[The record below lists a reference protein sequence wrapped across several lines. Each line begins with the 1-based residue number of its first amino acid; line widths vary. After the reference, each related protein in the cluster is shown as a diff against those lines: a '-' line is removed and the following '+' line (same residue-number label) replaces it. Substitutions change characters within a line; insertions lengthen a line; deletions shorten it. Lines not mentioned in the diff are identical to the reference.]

1 MMTCNNVRE
10 MLALQ
15 PLIED
20 PAIEMHLDQCDA
32 CTKYRRQHQ
41 ALDVMLRAELH
52 WEAPAALTQRLLAL
66 VAVPAKESQLPIASP
81 RPLMQPRAPIAPMR
95 PQAWFVTSVYVL
107 TMVIVALSLL
117 VAWQVI
123 GSLTSQIEVGALLTQ
138 LLALPAQ
145 GLAYTRSCPNRAS
158 RSISSCACACN
169 CFGCCSLRCSGPCSI
184 RSISRSASVGGRSRY
199 RSQHRGSLNARCA
212 RGSRNGRVRCLE

>member
-81 RPLMQPRAPIAPMR
+81 RPLMQPIAPIAPMR

-145 GLAYTRSCPNRAS
+145 GLAYLNQKLPES
-158 RSISSCACACN
+158 RLAID
-169 CFGCCSLRCSGPCSI
+169 FFL
-184 RSISRSASVGGRSRY
+184 
-199 RSQHRGSLNARCA
+199 
-212 RGSRNGRVRCLE
+212 RVRVQLLWLLLVAVLWAVLDKVDLQISFRGRQISL

>member
-1 MMTCNNVRE
+1 

-145 GLAYTRSCPNRAS
+145 GLAYLNQKLPES
-158 RSISSCACACN
+158 RLAID
-169 CFGCCSLRCSGPCSI
+169 FFL
-184 RSISRSASVGGRSRY
+184 
-199 RSQHRGSLNARCA
+199 
-212 RGSRNGRVRCLE
+212 RVRVQLLWLLLVAVLWAVLDKVDLQISFRGRQISL

>member
-52 WEAPAALTQRLLAL
+52 WEAPAALTQRLLAM
-66 VAVPAKESQLPIASP
+66 AAAQAQLPVATP
-81 RPLMQPRAPIAPMR
+81 QPLMQSRAPIAPVR

-145 GLAYTRSCPNRAS
+145 GLAYLNQKLPES
-158 RSISSCACACN
+158 RLAID
-169 CFGCCSLRCSGPCSI
+169 FFL
-184 RSISRSASVGGRSRY
+184 
-199 RSQHRGSLNARCA
+199 
-212 RGSRNGRVRCLE
+212 RVRVQLLWLLLVAVLWAVLDKVDLQISFRGRQISL

>member
-145 GLAYTRSCPNRAS
+145 GLAYLNQKLPES
-158 RSISSCACACN
+158 RLAID
-169 CFGCCSLRCSGPCSI
+169 FFL
-184 RSISRSASVGGRSRY
+184 
-199 RSQHRGSLNARCA
+199 
-212 RGSRNGRVRCLE
+212 RVRVQLLWLLLVAVLWAVLDKVDLQISFRGRQISL

>member
-1 MMTCNNVRE
+1 MMTCNTVRE

-20 PAIEMHLDQCDA
+20 PAIEKHLDQCDA

-66 VAVPAKESQLPIASP
+66 ATVPAERVQLPIAAP
-81 RPLMQPRAPIAPMR
+81 QPPMRPHAPIAPVR
-95 PQAWFVTSVYVL
+95 PKAWFVTSVYVL

-123 GSLTSQIEVGALLTQ
+123 GSLASQVELGALLTQ
-138 LLALPAQ
+138 LLSLPGQ
-145 GLAYTRSCPNRAS
+145 GLAYLNQKLPES
-158 RSISSCACACN
+158 RLAID
-169 CFGCCSLRCSGPCSI
+169 FFL
-184 RSISRSASVGGRSRY
+184 
-199 RSQHRGSLNARCA
+199 
-212 RGSRNGRVRCLE
+212 RVRVQLLWLLLVAVLWAVLDKVDLQISFRGRQISL

>member
-66 VAVPAKESQLPIASP
+66 VAVPAKKSQLPIASP

-145 GLAYTRSCPNRAS
+145 GLAYLNQKLPES
-158 RSISSCACACN
+158 RLAID
-169 CFGCCSLRCSGPCSI
+169 FFL
-184 RSISRSASVGGRSRY
+184 
-199 RSQHRGSLNARCA
+199 
-212 RGSRNGRVRCLE
+212 RVRVQLLWLLLVAVLWAVLDKVDLQISFRGRQISL

>member
-20 PAIEMHLDQCDA
+20 PTIEMHLAQCDA

-41 ALDVMLRAELH
+41 ALDVVLRAELH
-52 WEAPAALTQRLLAL
+52 WEAPAALTRRLLAL
-66 VAVPAKESQLPIASP
+66 AATPAEESQLLVALP
-81 RPLMQPRAPIAPMR
+81 RQVLQPRTPIAPVR
-95 PQAWFVTSVYVL
+95 PQAWFVTSVYIL
-107 TMVIVALSLL
+107 TMAIIALSLL

-138 LLALPAQ
+138 LLALPGQ
-145 GLAYTRSCPNRAS
+145 GLAYLNQKLPES
-158 RSISSCACACN
+158 RLAID
-169 CFGCCSLRCSGPCSI
+169 FFL
-184 RSISRSASVGGRSRY
+184 
-199 RSQHRGSLNARCA
+199 
-212 RGSRNGRVRCLE
+212 RVRVQLLWLLLVAVLWAVLDKVDLQISFRGRQISL